1 LPQKFEL
8 FGICHNPAFIEY
20 IPSKFLI
27 FLHILQI
34 DGMDFGSRR
43 VGFQPIFG
51 AGLGRPRGPME
62 AYGWARVTLPCT
74 PSQAPGAKDMPRM
87 RLGLVGG
94 GISTPL
100 SGRNPNLW

>member
-1 LPQKFEL
+1 MRFGGTKVQIEDARQNGFADVVFPLKDLCITQPPSQNTLP
-8 FGICHNPAFIEY
+8 GGNT
-20 IPSKFLI
+20 
-27 FLHILQI
+27 
-34 DGMDFGSRR
+34 
-43 VGFQPIFG
+43 
-51 AGLGRPRGPME
+51 GLGRPQGPME